1 MKQIWKS
8 LAYEWWLKPQEWI
21 ISSEGIKG
29 EKSQQSPSKPRRSAP
44 CWCQEP
50 AREGADL
57 AYVLGTRGTDA
68 VAENVTVMPHVGDPA
83 PDSPQSNTGSPKP
96 SYKMT
101 FRLRSAWPV

>member
-1 MKQIWKS
+1 M
-8 LAYEWWLKPQEWI
+8 KPQEWI

-29 EKSQQSPSKPRRSAP
+29 EKSQQSPSKLRRSAP

-68 VAENVTVMPHVGDPA
+68 VAETVTVMPHVGDPA

-96 SYKMT
+96 LYKMT